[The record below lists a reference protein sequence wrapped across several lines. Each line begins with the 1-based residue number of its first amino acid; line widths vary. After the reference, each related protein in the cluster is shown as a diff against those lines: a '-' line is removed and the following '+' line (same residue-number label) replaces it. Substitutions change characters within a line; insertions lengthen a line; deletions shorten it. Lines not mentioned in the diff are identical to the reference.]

1 LKFAEN
7 ATGSGEADSEDVY
20 DKQGIYCRNYHSM
33 SNSTW
38 CAETNEAVTEEEFVL
53 ATKYYAYKNECLQP
67 EK

>member
-7 ATGSGEADSEDVY
+7 AAASGGQIVKIVMTSKEF
-20 DKQGIYCRNYHSM
+20 
-33 SNSTW
+33 T
-38 CAETNEAVTEEEFVL
+38 VTEEEFVR